1 MPIDDMVF
9 AINALDNSAL
19 NLDITELLQR
29 IVPTNEEIK
38 LYREYQVLMSLIVMK
53 CEVYI
58 NQLN

>member
-1 MPIDDMVF
+1 MAICKKRLTMPIDDMVF

-38 LYREYQVLMSLIVMK
+38 LYREYQVVKSPQVIK
-53 CEVYI
+53 
-58 NQLN
+58 

>member
-38 LYREYQVLMSLIVMK
+38 LYREYQVVKSPQVIK
-53 CEVYI
+53 
-58 NQLN
+58 